1 LTVNDRHLFSL
12 VKMHDLSQLP
22 PDVETQVSAED
33 RVSLK
38 YVLNS
43 HFTNKDSISDSSSLT
58 RVFLYTTDS
67 EVESIID

>member
-1 LTVNDRHLFSL
+1 MTVNDRHLFSL